1 MERTPE
7 GTPVG
12 VDDPY
17 EFAGPCDHLTN
28 DGRCRFA
35 LDRAGH
41 ESEFVAARR
50 RADYDCLVADDHVD
64 HESTSVPTA
73 EQSGDGTEWR
83 ECPQYRST
91 TAETACQ
98 RCGLEE
104 VRLAHEATRPLLETH
119 HLSYHSRGT
128 SHEITVTLCRWC
140 HAKVHNSFARIDDD
154 AAPTTEALAARE
166 ERKSREQAEFGFTSA
181 RERYDSEA
189 ASSEPSGPTDDDR

>member
-1 MERTPE
+1 MERTPD

-17 EFAGPCDHLTN
+17 AFAGPCDHLTN

-41 ESEFVAARR
+41 DPDFAAERR
-50 RADYDCLVADDHVD
+50 RDDYDCLVADDE
-64 HESTSVPTA
+64 HEWA
-73 EQSGDGTEWR
+73 D
-83 ECPQYRST
+83 CPHYRST
-91 TAETACQ
+91 DRERACQ

-104 VRLAHEATRPLLETH
+104 VRLAHDVARPLLETH
-119 HLSYHSRGT
+119 HLSYHDRGT

-166 ERKSREQAEFGFTSA
+166 ERRSKEQAELDFSSA
-181 RERYDSEA
+181 RERYDDTTT
-189 ASSEPSGPTDDDR
+189 SSSDTSSSNTSPPDADDG